1 MHEAHHFQACAHTHT
16 CTRRDKPP
24 TTASATLFAY
34 RNPEVTAVR
43 GFLENQTLSKLAAT
57 GQMRTFDQLC
67 PNFRSRPMEGPRF
80 DQQDP
85 LGGGFMVQMGTALR
99 LSAEELEVVPA
110 YLEGREE
117 SDGLDPVLPQGTVCY
132 RHAVANI
139 RGEQLAT
146 SVAHKRS
153 SSRVS
158 SYVLVR
164 LVSTSAED
172 TVLLELL
179 VTPQAHEACLCLLQ
193 VHQRPLH
200 WARAVLPS
208 PGAA

>member
-1 MHEAHHFQACAHTHT
+1 MHE
-16 CTRRDKPP
+16 DKFPI
-24 TTASATLFAY
+24 TASPIFFAY

-43 GFLENQTLSKLAAT
+43 GFLEDQALEKLAAT
-57 GQMRTFDQLC
+57 GQMRSFDDLC
-67 PNFRSRPMEGPRF
+67 PNFRSRPMEGPGY
-80 DQQDP
+80 DQQFS
-85 LGGGFMVQMGTALR
+85 LGGGSMVQLGKALR
-99 LSAEELEVVPA
+99 LSAQELEVLPA
-110 YLEGREE
+110 YLAGRKE
-117 SDGLDPVLPQGTVCY
+117 SEGLDPVLPEGTVCY
-132 RHAVANI
+132 RHTVANL

-164 LVSTSAED
+164 WVSTTAGN

-179 VTPQAHEACLCLLQ
+179 VPSRKEQAHEACLCLLQ
-193 VHQRPLH
+193 VRGCPLH
-200 WARAVLPS
+200 WACAVLPP